1 MRKRRHLAAPLLT
14 SLALGACA
22 SAPPQGLPHGSSVA
36 PSGLPLGCVPS
47 ALTQKCDQFG
57 TYYSGDDLR
66 RTGAQHV
73 GQALTLL
80 DPQLAH

>member
-1 MRKRRHLAAPLLT
+1 MRRHLAAPLLAC
-14 SLALGACA
+14 LALGACA
-22 SAPPQGLPHGSSVA
+22 SAPPQSPPHASAA
-36 PSGLPLGCVPS
+36 PSGLPLGCVPN